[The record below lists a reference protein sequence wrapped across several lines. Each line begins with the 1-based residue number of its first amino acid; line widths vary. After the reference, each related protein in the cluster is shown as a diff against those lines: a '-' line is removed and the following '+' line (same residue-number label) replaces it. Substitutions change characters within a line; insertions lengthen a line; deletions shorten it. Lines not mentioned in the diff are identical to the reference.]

1 MRFYID
7 LEATRFSNRIIS
19 IGISAENGNT
29 YYSLVKPGGKVKADK
44 FITALTGITNEML
57 AAAPSADEVFN
68 QVFDFIELNNNT
80 FPPEYYVYGNSD
92 ICFFEHTVKY
102 MKDTRAI
109 VCAQAIMGNLID
121 YSAEVKKFF
130 GFDTDV
136 ALRKVYMLVQHK
148 TELIQKHNAL
158 EDARMLQSVV
168 ENMSRKC
175 KPEDKETV
183 LAIPSQPRLIARKK
197 APQQFNDWN
206 NYTKFEAPTGATE
219 DDYFIKAT
227 DQHSKEVKYFKD
239 YETAVLWTIKYI
251 AKRVSPKNED
261 HIKKI
266 KSAIED
272 SITKKKC
279 RYNCFWELNGEKSN
293 DS

>member
-102 MKDTRAI
+102 MTDTRAI
-109 VCAQAIMGNLID
+109 ICAQAIMGNLID
-121 YSAEVKKFF
+121 YSTEVRKFF
-130 GFDTDV
+130 DFDTDV
-136 ALRKVYMLVQHK
+136 ALRKVYMLIQHK
-148 TELIQKHNAL
+148 TELVQKHNAL

-197 APQQFNDWN
+197 APQKFNDWN
-206 NYTKFEAPTGATE
+206 NYTKFEAPTGATK
-219 DDYFIKAT
+219 DDYLIKAI

-239 YETAVLWTIKYI
+239 YETAILWTIKYI

-261 HIKKI
+261 HIKRI
-266 KSAIED
+266 RMAIED